1 MRSCLGCTECL
12 QLTSS
17 LSSQA
22 SHASAALSLRPTLAL
37 EPLQPSQMDTTEE
50 QPLLLL
56 PQASHSNWSSLLTSK
71 SCVQSSL
78 AGFPIMVGVVSIVP
92 SPSPVGS
99 ITWPLPT
106 WSLDFRSSYS
116 MTPSWPSLRPS
127 FLHDGLLSFAFRDC
141 PP

>member
-56 PQASHSNWSSLLTSK
+56 PEASHSNWSSLLTSK

-99 ITWPLPT
+99 IPSGQHLALAHLVPGLPF
-106 WSLDFRSSYS
+106 L
-116 MTPSWPSLRPS
+116 L
-127 FLHDGLLSFAFRDC
+127 LHDTLMAITKAQLSARWSAVIC
-141 PP
+141 L